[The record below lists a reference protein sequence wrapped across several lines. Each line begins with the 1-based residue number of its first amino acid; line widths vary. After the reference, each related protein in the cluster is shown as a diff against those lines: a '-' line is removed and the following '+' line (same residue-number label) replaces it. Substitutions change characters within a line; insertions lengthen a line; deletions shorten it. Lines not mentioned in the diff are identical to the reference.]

1 MPLFAVI
8 CRDKPDHL
16 QTRMDTR
23 ERHLAYVGENPGVLL
38 AGPFLED
45 GKPCGS
51 LLIVQGDSLGAVADW
66 AAHNARLARRAAWL
80 NDHRFASLHFTG
92 PGTDLTI
99 GFSTAVRT
107 ATENGFTLMIPP
119 VLVRPEVMEG
129 TGFLGAHA
137 DEVYHLDKDD
147 DLYLVG
153 TSEVALAGLH
163 QQILRKYNKNKAPR
177 TVPANSAG

>member
-51 LLIVQGDSLGAVADW
+51 LLIIEADDLDAAKAWVAEDPY
-66 AAHNARLARRAAWL
+66 AAA
-80 NDHRFASLHFTG
+80 DVFET
-92 PGTDLTI
+92 
-99 GFSTAVRT
+99 V
-107 ATENGFTLMIPP
+107 
-119 VLVRPEVMEG
+119 EVM
-129 TGFLGAHA
+129 AW
-137 DEVYHLDKDD
+137 
-147 DLYLVG
+147 
-153 TSEVALAGLH
+153 
-163 QQILRKYNKNKAPR
+163 RKAI
-177 TVPANSAG
+177 G